1 MGSKTMI
8 NQIGGRFIR
17 TNGYSEE
24 ACNWL
29 AGAHGL
35 PPTLWPEE
43 ESRRGTVI
51 KMKKMKRRLES
62 KEG

>member
-1 MGSKTMI
+1 MK
-8 NQIGGRFIR
+8 NQISGRFIR

-51 KMKKMKRRLES
+51 KMKKMKRRLE
-62 KEG
+62 